1 MNFKISKLRNFKNIQ
16 GSYAFVNPEITTEF
30 VSTVI
35 FDVKFNELK
44 PVMMLSL
51 NKSIEDFLD
60 ELKKS
65 LIEEVYRRK
74 IYNCSKEDLNGYF
87 VDPVKTV
94 KQGKKLAE
102 CVKMKI
108 TDPDIKKLSK
118 KTNVKCGVSISSVWF
133 NETSF
138 GVYLNVTK
146 VEIPEKKC
154 LIVDS
159 DCESEINLKI

>member
-60 ELKKS
+60 
-65 LIEEVYRRK
+65 
-74 IYNCSKEDLNGYF
+74 
-87 VDPVKTV
+87 
-94 KQGKKLAE
+94 
-102 CVKMKI
+102 
-108 TDPDIKKLSK
+108 
-118 KTNVKCGVSISSVWF
+118 
-133 NETSF
+133 
-138 GVYLNVTK
+138 
-146 VEIPEKKC
+146 
-154 LIVDS
+154 
-159 DCESEINLKI
+159 